1 MSQEGHNMSKKYWL
15 TSDLLLP
22 KLISGEVDVENIEIR
37 ITENGSERT

>member
-22 KLISGEVDVENIEIR
+22 KLISGEVDVESIDVR
-37 ITENGSERT
+37 MSEV